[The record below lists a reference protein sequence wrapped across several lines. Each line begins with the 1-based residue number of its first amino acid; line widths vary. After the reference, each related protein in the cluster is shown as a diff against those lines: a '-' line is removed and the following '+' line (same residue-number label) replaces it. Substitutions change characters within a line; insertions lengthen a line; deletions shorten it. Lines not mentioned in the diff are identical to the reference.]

1 MGFLRVIQRIGG
13 RVSGIT
19 STFTYD
25 GPVQRFDLQPPRG
38 GWRGWVEIQV
48 VDSARKH
55 GEGQRRYFLVQRSG
69 GHLESKV
76 QIIPGKSGTIREV
89 LRMTGRINGVGLIV
103 RSEGDLSHGSSLR
116 VRARRLYRLEA
127 LWRVA
132 FRHRE
137 RFSKS
142 GLSGFF
148 SLISRLLKMKEGFVE
163 RLMYYEWIDRYD
175 TLYAGEDAQI
185 SQFVSELKIKP
196 KFSIVVPVYNTP
208 RHILAE
214 MVSSVKN
221 QIYQDWELCLADD
234 ASPQPHVREC
244 LENLSVEDGRI
255 KVALREENGGISA
268 ATNSALELAG
278 GDYIVFLDHD
288 DVLSAHA
295 LATMAGYI
303 NRHPDSD
310 IFYSDEDK
318 LDQNGRRYGHFFK
331 PDWNPE
337 RLYGQNYLNHLTV
350 IRASM
355 VRSLGGLRYG
365 AEGSQDYDLVLR
377 AVSATKE
384 PVIHVPHILYHWRI
398 YGNAGT
404 FSSTQLER
412 ATASARKVL
421 AEHFE
426 AAGQAVTVATAANN
440 YHRVIRNDPARWP
453 KVSVII
459 PTRDRAN
466 LLKICID
473 GFRRTDYPDV
483 EIILVDNGSIE
494 TETLTFLEEAR
505 RSGIVVVD
513 CPGPF
518 NYSRINNRA
527 AARAAGDILLLLN
540 NDTEIID
547 PAWLKE
553 MVRCLL
559 QPDVAVVG
567 AKLLYPDRTIQHA
580 GVVLGIG
587 GVAGHIYVSE
597 REKAAGYAGA
607 LGIARD
613 VSCVTAACMAIRKSV
628 FDELGGFNEADLQ
641 VAFNDVDLCIRIR
654 QAGYRIIFSPFA
666 VLTHHESKSRGLALS
681 GEDLKRFQG
690 EIEYMQKQWGG
701 ILERDPFH
709 HPSLSLEQPK
719 IELAFPPRVAF
730 PWRRTEFGLS
740 SSGVNLHS

>member
-1 MGFLRVIQRIGG
+1 MSLSRVIRRIGA
-13 RVSGIT
+13 RISGT
-19 STFTYD
+19 RNTFPCD

-48 VDSARKH
+48 VDSARRH
-55 GEGQRRYFLVQRSG
+55 GDGQRRYFLVQRSG

-89 LRMTGRINGVGLIV
+89 LRMTGRINGVDLIV

-175 TLYAGEDAQI
+175 TLYAGEDARI

-288 DVLSAHA
+288 DVLPAHA

-318 LDQNGRRYGHFFK
+318 LDHLGRRYDHFFK

-337 RLYGQNYLNHLTV
+337 QLYGQNYLNHLTV

-355 VRSLGGLRYG
+355 VRSLGGFRSG
-365 AEGSQDYDLVLR
+365 VEGSQDYDLVLR

-384 PVIHVPHILYHWRI
+384 PVIHVPHVLYHWRI
-398 YGNAGT
+398 YGAAGT
-404 FSSTQLER
+404 FSSTQRER
-412 ATASARKVL
+412 ATASARKAI
-421 AEHFE
+421 AEHFH
-426 AAGQAVTVATAANN
+426 AAGLTVDVTAAIDGF
-440 YHRVIRNDPARWP
+440 HRVVRGDPDRWP
-453 KVSVII
+453 KVSVVI
-459 PTRDRAN
+459 PTRDCAD
-466 LLKICID
+466 LLKTCI
-473 GFRRTDYPDV
+473 GGLRQTDYPDI
-483 EIILVDNGSIE
+483 EIILADNGSIE
-494 TETLTFLEEAR
+494 TGTSIFFEQAK
-505 RSGIVVVD
+505 RSGVVVVD
-513 CPGPF
+513 CSGPF
-518 NYSRINNRA
+518 NYSRINNQA
-527 AARAAGDILLLLN
+527 AAKATGEILLLLN

-553 MVRCLL
+553 MVRYLL
-559 QPDVAVVG
+559 QPDVAAVG

-580 GVVLGIG
+580 GVVLGMG
-587 GVAGHIYVSE
+587 GVAGHLYLSE
-597 REKAAGYAGA
+597 SEKASGYYGA

-628 FDELGGFNEADLQ
+628 FDKLGGFNETDLQ
-641 VAFNDVDLCIRIR
+641 VAYNDVDLHIRIR
-654 QAGYRIIFSPFA
+654 QAGYRIIFTPFA
-666 VLTHHESKSRGLALS
+666 VLRHHESKSRGADTA
-681 GEDLKRFQG
+681 GKNLKRFQD
-690 EIEYMQKQWGG
+690 EIKYMQERWGEALRG
-701 ILERDPFH
+701 DPFH
-709 HPSLSLEQPK
+709 HPSLSLEHSGV
-719 IELAFPPRVAF
+719 ELAFPPRVVF
-730 PWRRTEFGLS
+730 PWRQRE
-740 SSGVNLHS
+740 N